1 MKPFR
6 LVVAALLIAVASLNL
21 YGADAPKK
29 LFVSL
34 NSSSQKEAGMGL
46 SIAYAMQDAGVQ
58 TTVLIGADALELAKA
73 NGGQNIFG
81 PMNKTPRELIQGLV
95 KKGGTVMV
103 CGMCAKFADLL
114 KHDVIEGVKI
124 VNGTDVYK
132 ALFAAETRTLSF

>member
-6 LVVAALLIAVASLNL
+6 LVVAAFLMAVISLNL

-29 LFVSL
+29 LFVSVTS
-34 NSSSQKEAGMGL
+34 NAHKEVGMGL

-58 TTVLIGADALELAKA
+58 TTVLIGADALNVVKVQ
-73 NGGQNIFG
+73 GGQNIFG
-81 PMNKTPRELIQGLV
+81 PMNKTPREIIQGLI

-103 CGMCAKFADLL
+103 CGMCAKFDDLM

-132 ALFAAETRTLSF
+132 ALFAPDTRTLSF